1 MLYMSTPQLL
11 SYALISIMTVVQ
23 VGLELL
29 DLGICP
35 RLSVLQIEAPSMLV
49 LELKGCGMLSEA
61 YISCPC
67 LKSLDASFCRLFT
80 VISSLGMFFNFLL
93 DEFMNFCLFCR
104 NLSDESLARTA
115 RSCLQIG
122 SLVLSSCLPVAFDG
136 LSSLHLLRH
145 LVLLDLSYT
154 FVTDLQPVF
163 DNCFKLAVSLDFMFL
178 LSLYLLYLDS
188 YL

>member
-1 MLYMSTPQLL
+1 MFLFEVLGCFLL
-11 SYALISIMTVVQ
+11 Q
-23 VGLELL
+23 V
-29 DLGICP
+29 IYCH
-35 RLSVLQIEAPSMLV
+35 
-49 LELKGCGMLSEA
+49 
-61 YISCPC
+61 
-67 LKSLDASFCRLFT
+67 LFSGN
-80 VISSLGMFFNFLL
+80 VFYFLL
-93 DEFMNFCLFCR
+93 DELVNFCLFCR
-104 NLSDESLARTA
+104 NLSDESLSRTA

-122 SLVLSSCLPVAFDG
+122 SLVLSSCQSVAFDG

-163 DNCFKLAVSLDFMFL
+163 DNCFNLAVSLYFCFL